1 MFVIVRPKTN
11 KTKNCG
17 NRKITLAITCK
28 LMRTAKVNWRRLR
41 GFKLLTDI
49 IKGMKFRDS
58 IREINV
64 NNQDTALEAVHPI

>member
-1 MFVIVRPKTN
+1 MN

-17 NRKITLAITCK
+17 SQKAIRTMVCK
-28 LMRTAKVNWRRLR
+28 QMRTPEVNWRRIR

-49 IKGMKFRDS
+49 IKGVKCRDV

-64 NNQDTALEAVHPI
+64 NYQDTDLETVHQI

>member
-1 MFVIVRPKTN
+1 MSS
-11 KTKNCG
+11 
-17 NRKITLAITCK
+17 K

-58 IREINV
+58 IRETNV
-64 NNQDTALEAVHPI
+64 NYQDTSLEAVHQI

>member
-1 MFVIVRPKTN
+1 MGAEKRHWQ
-11 KTKNCG
+11 
-17 NRKITLAITCK
+17 AMSSK

-58 IREINV
+58 IRETNV
-64 NNQDTALEAVHPI
+64 NYQDTSLEAVHQI